1 MPKLSAEYKV
11 TRLYKSNQSA
21 WDKYRKLLR
30 MMDDDPEVALYVE
43 MKQGKTREEKMREAT
58 AIIEKLFDRDTPTVS
73 QWKQVPVE
81 REQKGIDPGHVYLLR
96 CAGTPYYKIGR
107 TKNRPNDR
115 ISCIQG
121 ACPLEIITLK
131 VEKTG
136 NMSSL
141 EKYLHRRLKNRH
153 HQYEWFT
160 FKSNAEAK
168 RQFKEGIE
176 AFEKWRKGE

>member
-21 WDKYRKLLR
+21 LDKYRKLLR
-30 MMDDDPEVALYVE
+30 MMDDDPEVARYVE
-43 MKQGKTREEKMREAT
+43 MKEGKSREEKSREAA
-58 AIIEKLFDRDTPTVS
+58 AIIDKLFPAVS
-73 QWKQVPVE
+73 QDRNTWNRVPVE

-141 EKYLHRRLKNRH
+141 EKYLHRRLKDRH